1 YLRMSHQHSQPS
13 HLRLARGI
21 GSHIAQD
28 GFQVISGGSTY
39 HPQPSPLNVPVPS
52 PYPTSSNYSGHLDHD
67 VHGGPAMSDTIS
79 STQSYRQL
87 EVSQSQ
93 LASFHPGNLR
103 ATARGVPVQSSLVC
117 RSLPPPI
124 QALQSFGGVSPST
137 VPYSQAA
144 HVDTTKCQLFA
155 TPTSFHD
162 RTFPSL
168 IQPPPV
174 NNPDPV
180 GHRPTNP
187 PPHPA
192 LPPPQ
197 PPSKKRR
204 RNCKDP
210 PNLPAPPQPAKPR
223 KTKALP
229 VSEEQHVSVSPM
241 RREANGPSVD
251 GRHHPTPA
259 APPLALVN
267 NLETAIAEKAHV
279 HSVLSDHI
287 ASNPSPTPDHE
298 PTSVIPSAPP
308 LGDLVNPLPRKNTKH
323 LRTRKEDGLPPLPA
337 PKPYSIL
344 LQESIGKL
352 IAEAQDRS
360 KGAMSDA
367 DRQFFVDFQ
376 AEQRKI
382 LAIKAIERGVSV
394 AMVEKYLGKCQPMR
408 KLSTWQN
415 FMKTEPARERFRG
428 RGKGGVAQ
436 NHPMGEIG
444 QIYRAGGKKLP
455 ALAGGVSGVVDV
467 IDGLTATERALDDS
481 EQEGHQAVQNVT
493 HSSPAVDSREMR
505 GTVSMAGASVKVQD
519 FVDEWVI
526 KANSVAETYKCDMIL
541 FTASRYLGANSYQYT
556 TSTHRAS
563 PFVQLADDLDGQ
575 NTYGT
580 RFHGWLVGQSSEAI
594 AAPEPENS
602 IRPRTTNVKARLAR
616 LIGKK
621 TENIWTKWPW
631 TDCEKVLAKHGF
643 ELVLHPKIRTER
655 HIFNRPGKHLLAPD
669 IQALHL
675 DLDNKYIDVVRV
687 PRRNSSRSPSITPSE
702 RSRSSSSS
710 SQTSSSSR
718 SGSACQISPGHAS
731 EESEGAGI
739 SEAVSRDAP
748 ESSSSSSSSQ
758 KSASSGRPPTPSA
771 LGNLESDDFSD
782 DSSVFLDI

>member
-1 YLRMSHQHSQPS
+1 
-13 HLRLARGI
+13 
-21 GSHIAQD
+21 
-28 GFQVISGGSTY
+28 
-39 HPQPSPLNVPVPS
+39 
-52 PYPTSSNYSGHLDHD
+52 
-67 VHGGPAMSDTIS
+67 
-79 STQSYRQL
+79 
-87 EVSQSQ
+87 
-93 LASFHPGNLR
+93 
-103 ATARGVPVQSSLVC
+103 
-117 RSLPPPI
+117 
-124 QALQSFGGVSPST
+124 
-137 VPYSQAA
+137 
-144 HVDTTKCQLFA
+144 
-155 TPTSFHD
+155 
-162 RTFPSL
+162 
-168 IQPPPV
+168 
-174 NNPDPV
+174 
-180 GHRPTNP
+180 
-187 PPHPA
+187 
-192 LPPPQ
+192 
-197 PPSKKRR
+197 
-204 RNCKDP
+204 
-210 PNLPAPPQPAKPR
+210 
-223 KTKALP
+223 
-229 VSEEQHVSVSPM
+229 
-241 RREANGPSVD
+241 
-251 GRHHPTPA
+251 
-259 APPLALVN
+259 
-267 NLETAIAEKAHV
+267 
-279 HSVLSDHI
+279 
-287 ASNPSPTPDHE
+287 
-298 PTSVIPSAPP
+298 
-308 LGDLVNPLPRKNTKH
+308 
-323 LRTRKEDGLPPLPA
+323 
-337 PKPYSIL
+337 
-344 LQESIGKL
+344 
-352 IAEAQDRS
+352 
-360 KGAMSDA
+360 
-367 DRQFFVDFQ
+367 
-376 AEQRKI
+376 
-382 LAIKAIERGVSV
+382 
-394 AMVEKYLGKCQPMR
+394 MVEKYLGKCQPMR

-436 NHPMGEIG
+436 NHPM
-444 QIYRAGGKKLP
+444 
-455 ALAGGVSGVVDV
+455 
-467 IDGLTATERALDDS
+467 ATERALDDS

-493 HSSPAVDSREMR
+493 HSSPAVDSRAMR

-556 TSTHRAS
+556 TSTIAPPHSRAI
-563 PFVQLADDLDGQ
+563 FGGHCRQA
-575 NTYGT
+575 
-580 RFHGWLVGQSSEAI
+580 
-594 AAPEPENS
+594 EPENS

>member
-1 YLRMSHQHSQPS
+1 MSHQHSQPS

-28 GFQVISGGSTY
+28 GFQVISGGGSTY

-144 HVDTTKCQLFA
+144 HGLRSELTQRNANFSQHPHLSTIEH
-155 TPTSFHD
+155 FHL
-162 RTFPSL
+162 SSE
-168 IQPPPV
+168 PPPV
-174 NNPDPV
+174 NNPDP
-180 GHRPTNP
+180 
-187 PPHPA
+187 
-192 LPPPQ
+192 

-308 LGDLVNPLPRKNTKH
+308 LGDLEEHQTPAHSKRG
-323 LRTRKEDGLPPLPA
+323 RSPPLPA

-436 NHPMGEIG
+436 NHPMGWWQEVTSSCRG
-444 QIYRAGGKKLP
+444 SLW
-455 ALAGGVSGVVDV
+455 VVDV

-594 AAPEPENS
+594 AAQAEPENS

-731 EESEGAGI
+731 EESEGLA
-739 SEAVSRDAP
+739 SRKQSRETLP
-748 ESSSSSSSSQ
+748 S
-758 KSASSGRPPTPSA
+758 RPVVHLVPKNPP
-771 LGNLESDDFSD
+771 LQVGPL
-782 DSSVFLDI
+782 LRPL

>member
-1 YLRMSHQHSQPS
+1 
-13 HLRLARGI
+13 
-21 GSHIAQD
+21 
-28 GFQVISGGSTY
+28 
-39 HPQPSPLNVPVPS
+39 
-52 PYPTSSNYSGHLDHD
+52 
-67 VHGGPAMSDTIS
+67 MSDTIS

-103 ATARGVPVQSSLVC
+103 ATARG
-117 RSLPPPI
+117 
-124 QALQSFGGVSPST
+124 SFGGVSPST

-144 HVDTTKCQLFA
+144 HGLRSELTQQNANFSQHPHLSTIEH
-155 TPTSFHD
+155 FHL
-162 RTFPSL
+162 SSK
-168 IQPPPV
+168 PPPV

-180 GHRPTNP
+180 
-187 PPHPA
+187 
-192 LPPPQ
+192 
-197 PPSKKRR
+197 
-204 RNCKDP
+204 DP

-436 NHPMGEIG
+436 NHPM
-444 QIYRAGGKKLP
+444 
-455 ALAGGVSGVVDV
+455 
-467 IDGLTATERALDDS
+467 ATERALDDS
-481 EQEGHQAVQNVT
+481 EQE
-493 HSSPAVDSREMR
+493 EMR

-594 AAPEPENS
+594 AAQAEPENS

-616 LIGKK
+616 LIE

-758 KSASSGRPPTPSA
+758 NPPLQVGPLLRP
-771 LGNLESDDFSD
+771 L
-782 DSSVFLDI
+782 

>member
-1 YLRMSHQHSQPS
+1 
-13 HLRLARGI
+13 
-21 GSHIAQD
+21 
-28 GFQVISGGSTY
+28 
-39 HPQPSPLNVPVPS
+39 
-52 PYPTSSNYSGHLDHD
+52 
-67 VHGGPAMSDTIS
+67 
-79 STQSYRQL
+79 
-87 EVSQSQ
+87 
-93 LASFHPGNLR
+93 
-103 ATARGVPVQSSLVC
+103 
-117 RSLPPPI
+117 
-124 QALQSFGGVSPST
+124 
-137 VPYSQAA
+137 
-144 HVDTTKCQLFA
+144 
-155 TPTSFHD
+155 
-162 RTFPSL
+162 
-168 IQPPPV
+168 
-174 NNPDPV
+174 
-180 GHRPTNP
+180 
-187 PPHPA
+187 
-192 LPPPQ
+192 
-197 PPSKKRR
+197 
-204 RNCKDP
+204 
-210 PNLPAPPQPAKPR
+210 
-223 KTKALP
+223 
-229 VSEEQHVSVSPM
+229 M

-308 LGDLVNPLPRKNTKH
+308 LGDLVNPLPRKNTQTPAHSKRGRFSHPYLLPTVLDPPSRKH
-323 LRTRKEDGLPPLPA
+323 
-337 PKPYSIL
+337 S
-344 LQESIGKL
+344 
-352 IAEAQDRS
+352 
-360 KGAMSDA
+360 
-367 DRQFFVDFQ
+367 FFVDFQ

-382 LAIKAIERGVSV
+382 LAIKAIERG
-394 AMVEKYLGKCQPMR
+394 
-408 KLSTWQN
+408 LSTWQN

-444 QIYRAGGKKLP
+444 QIYRA
-455 ALAGGVSGVVDV
+455 
-467 IDGLTATERALDDS
+467 ATEQALDDS

-526 KANSVAETYKCDMIL
+526 KCLSVLNTSPPGKQRRRDL
-541 FTASRYLGANSYQYT
+541 QHPSR
-556 TSTHRAS
+556 S

-594 AAPEPENS
+594 AAQAEPENS

-710 SQTSSSSR
+710 PKRLRAPAQDRRAKFHQGMRRKSPRGLASR
-718 SGSACQISPGHAS
+718 KQ
-731 EESEGAGI
+731 
-739 SEAVSRDAP
+739 SRETLP
-748 ESSSSSSSSQ
+748 S
-758 KSASSGRPPTPSA
+758 RPVVHLVPKNPP
-771 LGNLESDDFSD
+771 LQVGPL
-782 DSSVFLDI
+782 LRPL

>member
-1 YLRMSHQHSQPS
+1 
-13 HLRLARGI
+13 
-21 GSHIAQD
+21 
-28 GFQVISGGSTY
+28 
-39 HPQPSPLNVPVPS
+39 
-52 PYPTSSNYSGHLDHD
+52 
-67 VHGGPAMSDTIS
+67 
-79 STQSYRQL
+79 
-87 EVSQSQ
+87 
-93 LASFHPGNLR
+93 
-103 ATARGVPVQSSLVC
+103 
-117 RSLPPPI
+117 
-124 QALQSFGGVSPST
+124 
-137 VPYSQAA
+137 
-144 HVDTTKCQLFA
+144 
-155 TPTSFHD
+155 
-162 RTFPSL
+162 
-168 IQPPPV
+168 
-174 NNPDPV
+174 
-180 GHRPTNP
+180 
-187 PPHPA
+187 
-192 LPPPQ
+192 
-197 PPSKKRR
+197 
-204 RNCKDP
+204 
-210 PNLPAPPQPAKPR
+210 
-223 KTKALP
+223 
-229 VSEEQHVSVSPM
+229 M

-436 NHPMGEIG
+436 NHPM
-444 QIYRAGGKKLP
+444 
-455 ALAGGVSGVVDV
+455 
-467 IDGLTATERALDDS
+467 ATERALDDS

-526 KANSVAETYKCDMIL
+526 KANSVAETYKSPI
-541 FTASRYLGANSYQYT
+541 APP
-556 TSTHRAS
+556 

-594 AAPEPENS
+594 AAQAEPENS